1 MHQKPEIIYQDEWL
15 VVAVKPVG
23 VLTIPDRF
31 DATKPNLQDALAAL
45 FPRVWTVH
53 RLDRETS
60 GAIVFAL
67 HEDAHRSLSM
77 QFEHRTVEKT
87 YLALTEG
94 VPFPESGRIE
104 QALAPHPGKP
114 GQMMVVKKGKY
125 ALTDYRVQ
133 EAFRGYALVEAQI
146 HTGRTHQVR
155 VHLAHIGHPLVAD
168 PLYGQGEALF
178 LSQIKSKNFR
188 MGKLQEETPLLQRTA
203 LHAWRLAFDHP
214 DTGERITVDCPLP
227 KDMKAAVNQ
236 LRKWRKA

>member
-15 VVAVKPVG
+15 IVAVKPVG
-23 VLTIPDRF
+23 MLTIPDRF
-31 DATKPNLQDALAAL
+31 DASKPNLQDALAAM

-60 GAIVFAL
+60 GAIIFAL
-67 HEDAHRSLSM
+67 DEDTHRSLSL

-94 VPFPESGRIE
+94 VPTPESGRIE

-133 EAFRGYALVEAQI
+133 ETFRGYALVEAQI

-155 VHLAHIGHPLVAD
+155 VHLTHIGHPLVAD
-168 PLYGQGEALF
+168 PLYGRGEALF
-178 LSQIKSKNFR
+178 LSQIKSKDFR
-188 MGKLQEETPLLQRTA
+188 MGKLQEEAPLLHRTA
-203 LHAWRLAFDHP
+203 LHAWRLVFDHP
-214 DTGERITVDCPLP
+214 ATGERMTVDCPLP
-227 KDMKAAVNQ
+227 KDLKAAVNQ